1 MGKIRRIYAVL
12 ANKIRYI
19 FLCSCVFVNRFGGD
33 LNPIRDG
40 YHCWLSNAF
49 ACLARRKYKDAQVS
63 SHVSNIVKGRTIR
76 KVMVGGGGGEFS
88 SRRNFFS
95 LSNSLYEFIL
105 GHSMNIFRD

>member
-1 MGKIRRIYAVL
+1 M
-12 ANKIRYI
+12 
-19 FLCSCVFVNRFGGD
+19 SRFGGD

-49 ACLARRKYKDAQVS
+49 ACLARCKYKDAQVL

-76 KVMVGGGGGEFS
+76 KVMVGGRGGGEFS
-88 SRRNFFS
+88 SSRNFFL